1 MGPVLVRYGFSGD
14 KRGSAELRWAGL
26 MKTQW
31 IWRCWS
37 KSRTHTQILVLL
49 WHGNILV
56 VIFWVWINFW
66 VEVFLVKALSNSSHN
81 HATVGSYPKLQGKF
95 PLHRETEVNLLNAR
109 AVIADLANHNKDIRS
124 MNMDI
129 QKLGVLKLK
138 KVRHGRS
145 FERFHNQLSF
155 RSLRLVISLFPD
167 LKSDQANR
175 LMNILDLMEPVWLN
189 SWWMQQGPYLLF
201 RCTRPWSMIPTSDRK
216 TPHFCLQAEAAQR
229 AASASTA
236 VSATEV
242 KWCCSKTAGIAIWT
256 NLEEL
261 SQ

>member
-1 MGPVLVRYGFSGD
+1 M
-14 KRGSAELRWAGL
+14 
-26 MKTQW
+26 
-31 IWRCWS
+31 
-37 KSRTHTQILVLL
+37 
-49 WHGNILV
+49 
-56 VIFWVWINFW
+56 IFWVWINFW

-138 KVRHGRS
+138 KVRHGQS

-189 SWWMQQGPYLLF
+189 SWWMQQGVHTFYLDIQVLEAWYQRQTVRRLIFVF
-201 RCTRPWSMIPTSDRK
+201 RLRLHSE
-216 TPHFCLQAEAAQR
+216 LQVLQLRFQQR
-229 AASASTA
+229 RWNGA
-236 VSATEV
+236 VS
-242 KWCCSKTAGIAIWT
+242 KMAGIAIWT

>member
-37 KSRTHTQILVLL
+37 KSRTHTHTQILVLL

-216 TPHFCLQAEAAQR
+216 YVFRVRLHSELQVLQLRFQQR
-229 AASASTA
+229 RWNGA
-236 VSATEV
+236 VPRRRE
-242 KWCCSKTAGIAIWT
+242 
-256 NLEEL
+256 
-261 SQ
+261 